1 MLLLFSYI
9 LSYRFFVESYC
20 TDITFDAHPHSGC
33 FICLERFAFET
44 GLISPTKLSPEADS
58 SLRARLFCICFSC
71 GYLV

>member
-1 MLLLFSYI
+1 MFLLFSYI
-9 LSYRFFVESYC
+9 LSYRFFIESYC
-20 TDITFDAHPHSGC
+20 TDMTFDAHPHSGW

-44 GLISPTKLSPEADS
+44 GLISPTKLSPEADF